1 MNIWMNIWMQ
11 KMDENMDEHMDE
23 HMDENMD
30 ERGLADFQTHLESR
44 IQGFNHAAQ
53 SYVGRGKSA
62 GAKS

>member
-1 MNIWMNIWMQ
+1 
-11 KMDENMDEHMDE
+11 MDENMDEHMDE